1 MGSTAERSNDGSRSG
16 ADHGN
21 GIAGLQKV
29 NDQYRHLIE
38 DDDAERS

>member
-1 MGSTAERSNDGSRSG
+1 MGAGRE